1 MTINRALIPLFSFAL
16 FTSAALMFSVQ
27 PMVGKL
33 LLPIVGGTPAGWIV
47 AMAFFQLALLVGYG
61 LAYALSRLTPRQHG
75 IGYLVLLLGGVLFL
89 PVTIQSTDHETLGA
103 WGTFAILSIAVGFP
117 FVALS
122 TTSTTLQRLFGATGH
137 PAASDPYFLYA
148 ASNLGSFAGLLLYPF
163 LIEPALT
170 LGAQT
175 LNWKYVYLALIALA
189 AVCVFTLRSSNVSAA
204 SETIETTPAAPIP
217 LTQKLYWLALA
228 FIPASLLMG
237 YTSFITRDI
246 YSAPMIWVL
255 PLSLY
260 LLTFVITFRTSPIV
274 KSDRL
279 TAWHLLSVMAS
290 MMLIT
295 LMENKLR
302 TSMITIVFHLSAF
315 MLIALGFH
323 ARLFENR
330 PKDSNRHLA
339 VFYLM
344 LSVGGALAGLFNA
357 FLAPV
362 LFNQSLEL
370 PLVLLLSLFFH
381 PAFSRSPNSAER
393 FLQRF
398 GFAGSVVFLILWQL
412 ELMQQE
418 HLMGLAFLC
427 IALTA
432 LHPRTLMFSGAL
444 FLLIN
449 LNSKSLDIIDR
460 TRNFYG
466 NLVVYERYIKDTDT
480 GQAYLTRHLKHGTTM
495 HGFQIDD
502 LEYRLKPVSYYGVI
516 APLFEDLAPKRTAV
530 MGLGA
535 GVMNCFGSEENE
547 MTFIEIDPAVVDFA
561 QKYFTYLSSCGNTEE
576 MPRILLGDGRLE
588 MQKLEGEKFDMIVMD
603 VFSSDYIPAHLMTR
617 EAINL
622 YLDRLSENGVI
633 LVHISNIFFNLEPP
647 LAAIAD
653 ELGLSVM
660 ALNNV
665 TAEKFYH
672 NASLWIAMAR
682 TPQDL
687 ERFPQHGWEA
697 VSRKEGTKPWTD
709 DYSDFIG
716 ALRRNPLAVLTKK
729 QTSPP
734 TLEKG
739 STQTD
744 AEKN

>member
-1 MTINRALIPLFSFAL
+1 MTFNRILIPLFSFAL

-75 IGYLVLLLGGVLFL
+75 AGYLLLLLGGVLFL
-89 PVTIQSTDHETLGA
+89 PVTIQSVDHETLGA
-103 WGTFAILSIAVGFP
+103 WGTFTILSIAVGFP

-137 PAASDPYFLYA
+137 ASASDPYFLYA
-148 ASNLGSFAGLLLYPF
+148 ASNLGSFAGLLLYPL
-163 LIEPALT
+163 LIEPTLT

-175 LNWKYVYLALIALA
+175 LNWKYVYFALIALA
-189 AVCVFTLRSSNVSAA
+189 AICVFTLRGSSTATAAASADNVS
-204 SETIETTPAAPIP
+204 TPIT
-217 LTQKLYWLALA
+217 LSQKLYWLALA

-260 LLTFVITFRTSPIV
+260 LLTFVITFRTSPLV
-274 KSDRL
+274 TSKRL
-279 TAWHLLSVMAS
+279 TAWHLLGVMAS
-290 MMLIT
+290 MMMIT
-295 LMENKLR
+295 LMESKLR

-315 MLIALGFH
+315 MLIALAFH

-330 PKDSNRHLA
+330 PSDSNRHLA

-362 LFNQSLEL
+362 IFNQSLEL
-370 PLVLLLSLFFH
+370 PLILLVSLFFH
-381 PAFSRSPNSAER
+381 PSFLKATNSAER
-393 FLQRF
+393 FFQRF
-398 GFAGSVVFLILWQL
+398 AVAGMLLFLVLWHF
-412 ELMQQE
+412 EMMQQE

-427 IALTA
+427 LALTA

-444 FLLIN
+444 FLVVS
-449 LNSKSLDIIDR
+449 LNSKSLDVIDR

-466 NLVVYERYIKDTDT
+466 NLIVYERYIKNPET
-480 GQAYLTRHLKHGTTM
+480 GQAYLTRHLKHGTTL

-502 LEYRLKPVSYYGVI
+502 LEYRLKPVSYYSVI
-516 APLFEDLAPKRTAV
+516 APLFEELAPKKTAV

-535 GVMNCFGSEENE
+535 GVMNCVGSEQNE

-561 QKYFTYLSSCGNTEE
+561 QKYFTYLSGCGNTKQ

-588 MQKLEGEKFDMIVMD
+588 MQKLQDEKFDIIVMD
-603 VFSSDYIPAHLMTR
+603 VFSSDYIPAHLMTK
-617 EAINL
+617 EAISL
-622 YLDRLSENGVI
+622 YLDRLSDNGVI

-653 ELGLSVM
+653 ELGLSAM

-665 TAEKFYH
+665 VAEKFYQ
-672 NASLWIAMAR
+672 NASLWIALAR
-682 TPQDL
+682 TPDDL
-687 ERFPQHGWEA
+687 AKLATLGWEPITT
-697 VSRKEGTKPWTD
+697 KEGVRAWTD
-709 DYSDFIG
+709 DYSDFLG
-716 ALRRNPLAVLTKK
+716 ALRKNPLAVLTKK

-734 TLEKG
+734 TLEKAE
-739 STQTD
+739 TKTD